1 MSKHLK
7 VSFYEVV
14 ERLTRSSMYE
24 IVQRKELLLR
34 EAEQIDLFSIPEQEA
49 EELYEEMRN
58 LRSEINILRGY
69 IGLVEQLATA
79 YLEALD
85 EAQTFDLLKN
95 IELEA
100 LYKEWSDL
108 VIALER
114 NRRLKAIEKQLI
126 EEQLR
131 LIEEN

>member
-1 MSKHLK
+1 MSKYQK
-7 VSFYEVV
+7 VGFYELV
-14 ERLTRSSMYE
+14 ERLTRSSLYE
-24 IVQRKELLLR
+24 LVQRKELLLH
-34 EAEQIDLFSIPEQEA
+34 EAEQIDLFSLPEQEA

-58 LRSEINILRGY
+58 LRSEVNILRGY

-85 EAQTFDLLKN
+85 KAQTFDLIKHT
-95 IELEA
+95 ELEVV
-100 LYKEWSDL
+100 YEEWAKL
-108 VIALER
+108 AIAVER